1 MNALNVNIHIGNTS
15 LEDLEKVLKNI
26 SEIDR
31 ELQKIHPDIVLNAE
45 VELS

>member
-1 MNALNVNIHIGNTS
+1 MNPLNINIRIGNTS

-31 ELQKIHPDIVLNAE
+31 ELQKIHPDIVLNVE
-45 VELS
+45 VELN